1 MIVAID
7 GPAAAGKGTLARLLA
22 AHFGF
27 AHLET
32 GLLYRAVG
40 ARVLAAGGD
49 PADPDAA
56 TRTAAALVPADLAR
70 SDLRDEPVGEAASQV
85 AAIPAVRAALLAFQ
99 RDFAEHPPGGAA
111 GAVLDG
117 RDIGTVVCPAAAV
130 KLFVTASLAV
140 RADRRYRELAE
151 RGERPDRAAVV
162 EDLRRRDARDS
173 ARGIAPLA
181 AAPDAHLL
189 DTSNLSIETAFA
201 HAKSIISAHLR

>member
-7 GPAAAGKGTLARLLA
+7 GPAAAGKGTLARRLA

-27 AHLET
+27 AYLET

-49 PADPDAA
+49 PADPEAA
-56 TRTAAALVPADLAR
+56 ARAAAALAPADLER
-70 SDLRDEPVGEAASQV
+70 GDLRDEPVGEAASQV
-85 AAIPAVRAALLAFQ
+85 AAVPAVRTALLEFQ
-99 RDFAEHPPGGAA
+99 RDFALHPPGGAA
-111 GAVLDG
+111 GAILDG
-117 RDIGTVVCPAAAV
+117 RDIGTVVCPAAPV
-130 KLFVTASLAV
+130 KLFVTASLEV
-140 RADRRYRELAE
+140 RAERRYRELTE

-162 EDLRRRDARDS
+162 EDMRRRDARDS
-173 ARGIAPLA
+173 SRGTAPLA

>member
-7 GPAAAGKGTLARLLA
+7 GPAAAGKGTLARRLA

-27 AHLET
+27 AYLET

-40 ARVLAAGGD
+40 ALVLAAGGD
-49 PADPDAA
+49 PADPEAA
-56 TRTAAALVPADLAR
+56 TRAAAALAPADLDR

-85 AAIPAVRAALLAFQ
+85 AAVPAVRAALLEFQ
-99 RDFAEHPPGGAA
+99 RDFALHPPGG
-111 GAVLDG
+111 GAILDG
-117 RDIGTVVCPAAAV
+117 RDIGTVVCPAAPV
-130 KLFVTASLAV
+130 KLFVTASLEV
-140 RADRRYRELAE
+140 RAERRYRELAE

-162 EDLRRRDARDS
+162 EDMRRRDARDS
-173 ARGIAPLA
+173 SRGTAPLA